1 MIVVAVIALVLGA
14 AGLLAARAWHWL
26 APDGVLAATAVGA
39 AILGGAGPAGCFL
52 LLFFLGS
59 SSLLTRYRAEAKPAD
74 GREHGP
80 HAGAAGGQAAVG
92 RSASQVLANGGV
104 AAVLALVAAAGN
116 GPAASYAVAGAIAAA
131 TADSWATELGT
142 AIRGTTRLITT
153 LAPVPPGTSGGV
165 SVAGT
170 AAGASGALTAGG
182 LAALLAPVWW
192 AGTEVVPAGL
202 FVGSL
207 AGGLAGMLLDSF
219 LGAAIEGRWGWVDNE
234 IVNLACT
241 LCGALVGA
249 LAAGAAGG
257 AGVP

>member
-142 AIRGTTRLITT
+142 
-153 LAPVPPGTSGGV
+153 PGTSGGV

-241 LCGALVGA
+241 LCGALVGG